1 MLLELT
7 RSFYEPQWFMTT
19 TLTKTNFSAIG
30 AMYTLQP
37 CTHPPWSRALWVAK
51 NQAKRNKQEAGR
63 KSRAPI
69 MENIVWHRSPIGWV
83 DVVVLKNKEQPVQCG
98 HLWVR
103 ADSCPASLS
112 PHLCVGQRPAPAP
125 LQVNTSCWSMHP
137 RGTEQESELPRSLR
151 GRIPF
156 T

>member
-30 AMYTLQP
+30 AIYTLQP

-83 DVVVLKNKEQPVQCG
+83 DVVVLKNKEHQHSVVTCGSEWMLVQ
-98 HLWVR
+98 R
-103 ADSCPASLS
+103 ASAHTCVSAS
-112 PHLCVGQRPAPAP
+112 GQLLHR
-125 LQVNTSCWSMHP
+125 C
-137 RGTEQESELPRSLR
+137 R
-151 GRIPF
+151 
-156 T
+156 